1 MNEYLQYLLDGF
13 FYNIV
18 DAVVFGISL
27 GIFIKIIARIIPLK
41 GWEKIKENAVAL
53 VIIWS
58 IIMIIFGAFIISG
71 YFIPEVPLTSF
82 QKSH

>member
-18 DAVVFGISL
+18 DAIVFGIAL
-27 GIFIKIIARIIPLK
+27 GIFVKIIAWIIPLK
-41 GWEKIKENAVAL
+41 GWEKIKENPVAL

-58 IIMIIFGAFIISG
+58 IILIIFGAFIISG
-71 YFIPEVPLTSF
+71 YFIPEIPLVE
-82 QKSH
+82 

>member
-1 MNEYLQYLLDGF
+1 MNEYLQYILDGF

-27 GIFIKIIARIIPLK
+27 GIFVKIITLIIPLK
-41 GWEKIKENAVAL
+41 GWEKIKENPIAL

-58 IIMIIFGAFIISG
+58 IILLIFGAFIISG
-71 YFIPEVPLTSF
+71 YFIPEIPLVE
-82 QKSH
+82 